1 MVRLWQRC
9 ERERTLFRVRIAE
22 RCLAAY
28 SVQSLVLSGVR
39 WYRPLA
45 STFGR
50 FPGREIR
57 TLKSTVSA
65 PSGLLEGVAQLRAV
79 WSVVRFLC
87 FR

>member
-9 ERERTLFRVRIAE
+9 ERERTLFRVLEFASLSGAWLR
-22 RCLAAY
+22 
-28 SVQSLVLSGVR
+28 LVLSGVR

-79 WSVVRFLC
+79 WSVVMFLC